1 MSPSSYSESEML
13 VRFRKLFR
21 VDSSTAFNLQ
31 EEIVQIKQLENSLP
45 SSIGLYLLDLQTLS
59 YAYMSQRSLQITGI
73 PPNSYER
80 FGLTHFFEHLH
91 PEDRCLIAEKTLP
104 LYKKRLK
111 SCTIEE
117 RRLLNAS
124 LNYRIKADSHE
135 RTSYRHVLAQLSIR
149 SVNELGMPVLLL
161 GVFSQLNIDQYLG
174 QDFKLYL
181 SENGVT
187 TKILLDEHLSS
198 NPLTDKEMEVLMYI
212 AQGYSSKEIAQMKN
226 ISKHTV
232 DTHRR
237 KVLKKLHVSN
247 SIEAVIYC
255 RSMGWI

>member
-1 MSPSSYSESEML
+1 MSPSLYSESEML
-13 VRFRKLFR
+13 IRFRKLFR
-21 VDSSTAFNLQ
+21 VDSSAMFDLQ

-73 PPNSYER
+73 TPNNYER

-91 PEDRCLIAEKTLP
+91 PEDRRLIAEKTLP
-104 LYKKRLK
+104 LYKKRLNA
-111 SCTIEE
+111 CTLEE
-117 RRLLNAS
+117 RKLLNAS
-124 LNYRIKADSHE
+124 LNYRIKADTKE
-135 RTSYRHVLAQLSIR
+135 RTNYRHVLAQLSIR
-149 SVNELGMPVLLL
+149 SVNEFNMPVLLL

-174 QDFKLYL
+174 QNFKLYL

-187 TKILLDEHLSS
+187 TKILLDERLSS
-198 NPLTDKEMEVLMYI
+198 NPLTDKEMGVLIQI
-212 AQGYSSKEIAQMKN
+212 AKGFSSKEIAQIKN

-237 KVLKKLHVSN
+237 KVLKKLDVSN